1 MQETA
6 QSEFL
11 KPNNN
16 MSHANHCNQDNQNDP
31 ASAARVPHGGCWL
44 CHNSNHETSR
54 RVHRFILQ
62 NISAVSSDSIAEMV
76 SRELIK
82 LDPDAHG
89 TCRASV
95 LRHIQGNHLLD
106 PSLQVAH
113 ILRCL
118 LELRDTLQKM
128 LISEDEN
135 GVKTVDARNMA
146 AYLNVVSKIMQV
158 YGAGDISKLLYFNSE
173 K

>member
-1 MQETA
+1 
-6 QSEFL
+6 
-11 KPNNN
+11 
-16 MSHANHCNQDNQNDP
+16 MSDS
-31 ASAARVPHGGCWL
+31 ASNPVQVPHGSCWL
-44 CHNSNHETSR
+44 CHNSNHDTAR

-62 NISAVSSDSIAEMV
+62 NISTVSSDSIAEMV
-76 SRELIK
+76 SLELIESY
-82 LDPDAHG
+82 PDAHG
-89 TCRASV
+89 TCKASV

-106 PSLQVAH
+106 PSLQVSH

-118 LELRDTLQKM
+118 LELRDTLQRM

-135 GVKTVDARNMA
+135 GIKTVDARNMA

-158 YGAGDISKLLYFNSE
+158 YGTGDISKLLYFNPE

>member
-1 MQETA
+1 MHT
-6 QSEFL
+6 
-11 KPNNN
+11 
-16 MSHANHCNQDNQNDP
+16 
-31 ASAARVPHGGCWL
+31 
-44 CHNSNHETSR
+44 
-54 RVHRFILQ
+54 FILK
-62 NISAVSSDSIAEMV
+62 NISVVSSESIAEMV
-76 SRELIK
+76 SKELMEI
-82 LDPDAHG
+82 DSDACG
-89 TCRASV
+89 IRKSDV
-95 LRHIQGNHLLD
+95 LNHIQGGHLLD
-106 PSLQVAH
+106 PSLQVSH

-158 YGAGDISKLLYFNSE
+158 YGTGDISKLLYFNVAE

>member
-1 MQETA
+1 MSDISSISIASNTTNAA
-6 QSEFL
+6 Q
-11 KPNNN
+11 
-16 MSHANHCNQDNQNDP
+16 
-31 ASAARVPHGGCWL
+31 VPHGSCWL
-44 CHNSNHETSR
+44 CHNSNHDSAR
-54 RVHRFILQ
+54 RIHKFILQ
-62 NISAVSSDSIAEMV
+62 NISSVSSDSIAEMV
-76 SRELIK
+76 SRELVD
-82 LDPDAHG
+82 LDPTAHG
-89 TCRASV
+89 TCRVSV

-118 LELRDTLQKM
+118 LELRDTLQRM

-158 YGAGDISKLLYFNSE
+158 YGTGDISKLLYFNSE

>member
-1 MQETA
+1 MSDE
-6 QSEFL
+6 SNP
-11 KPNNN
+11 PNAV
-16 MSHANHCNQDNQNDP
+16 S
-31 ASAARVPHGGCWL
+31 VPHGSCWL
-44 CHNSNHETSR
+44 CHNSNHDKAR
-54 RVHRFILQ
+54 RIHRFILQ
-62 NISAVSSDSIAEMV
+62 SISTVSADSIAEMV
-76 SRELIK
+76 SRDLMEM
-82 LDPDAHG
+82 DPDAHG
-89 TCRASV
+89 ICKASV

-106 PSLQVAH
+106 PSLQVSH

-118 LELRDTLQKM
+118 LELRDTLQRM

-158 YGAGDISKLLYFNSE
+158 YGTGDISKLLYFNAE

>member
-1 MQETA
+1 M
-6 QSEFL
+6 SDL
-11 KPNNN
+11 SNNAN
-16 MSHANHCNQDNQNDP
+16 NSDISDISNNSIGSSHSNAVQV
-31 ASAARVPHGGCWL
+31 ASGCCWL
-44 CHNSNHETSR
+44 CHNSNHDSAKKM
-54 RVHRFILQ
+54 HRFILQ
-62 NISAVSSDSIAEMV
+62 NISTVSSESIAEMV
-76 SRELIK
+76 SRELSEI
-82 LDPDAHG
+82 DSDANG
-89 TCRASV
+89 ICKASV
-95 LRHIQGNHLLD
+95 LRHIQGGHLLD
-106 PSLQVAH
+106 PSLQVSH

-158 YGAGDISKLLYFNSE
+158 YGTGDISKLLYFNAE